1 MEFFRQ
7 MDLHWRVVS
16 SDLSDAFRS
25 SFVDSLM
32 VLLHEDMSL
41 QCLGSVGGKATHEGM
56 IIKTPPNPYKTL
68 LVSLFVIGILCL
80 ALGLPLSHEW
90 GEDGSKALFWFQ
102 FAAIACLIMGIGA
115 VLVYEEKRVRRL
127 QQQVA
132 HHSEELRKSEE
143 NYRRLVESSEDFIF
157 TVDETGHF
165 LSLNSFTANFFGGT
179 PSQFIRQPLSVLF
192 TEDIAQQQ
200 LRLIRVV
207 FQFGKSVREEFMV
220 TTGEHQAWLSANY
233 MPLKDEQDN
242 VVSVLCIARDITEN
256 KKLENQLINTEK
268 MASMGTLA
276 AGVAHELNNPL
287 GVVLGFTDLL
297 LEKFDQN
304 SQNYQDLKTIERH
317 SLHCKQVVEN
327 LLSFA
332 RQGEGASEYCDIY
345 EAIHEI
351 IGVVK
356 HSLDMNNIELRLNL
370 VPGLPKVKGD
380 ARQMQQV
387 FLNLVNNAAAAMKGG
402 GVLEIETSLEG
413 GQDRVRVVVRDHGHG
428 IKEEHMENIFDPFFT
443 TKGEGEGTGLGLFVS
458 HGIVTRYE
466 GAITCESCTEDT
478 RQRSKGTTFTVM
490 LKSKEED
497 GS

>member
-1 MEFFRQ
+1 
-7 MDLHWRVVS
+7 
-16 SDLSDAFRS
+16 
-25 SFVDSLM
+25 
-32 VLLHEDMSL
+32 MSL
-41 QCLGSVGGKATHEGM
+41 QWPGFFIGKAAHEGM

-68 LVSLFVIGILCL
+68 LVCIFVIGIVCL
-80 ALGLPLSHEW
+80 AVGLPFSHEW
-90 GEDGSKALFWFQ
+90 GEGGPKHSLWFPWITTASLVMALG
-102 FAAIACLIMGIGA
+102 AILF
-115 VLVYEEKRVRRL
+115 YEGKRVRSL
-127 QQQVA
+127 QRQLA
-132 HHSEELRKSEE
+132 RHGEELKKSEE
-143 NYRRLVESSEDFIF
+143 NYRRLVESTEDFIF
-157 TVDETGHF
+157 TVDESGRF
-165 LSLNSFTANFFGGT
+165 LSLNSFTASFFGGT
-179 PSQFIRQPLSVLF
+179 PSQFIRQPLSMLF

-233 MPLKDEQDN
+233 MPLKDGQDN

-297 LEKFDQN
+297 LEKFDQD
-304 SQNYQDLKTIERH
+304 SQDYQDLKTIERH

-387 FLNLVNNAAAAMKGG
+387 FLNLVNNAAAAMKEG

-458 HGIVTRYE
+458 HGIVTKYE
-466 GAITCESCTEDT
+466 GTITCDSCTKDT
-478 RQRSKGTTFTVM
+478 GQRSKGTTFTLM

-497 GS
+497 